1 MSSHITVF
9 LNGEK
14 ICTICAI
21 VFSSRLFCTNSAN
34 FFTVQNNCTM
44 RLRRHHLYYLD
55 TSIIT
60 SSSILELLTRPQQ
73 FHGLSPETQT

>member
-21 VFSSRLFCTNSAN
+21 VFSSRLFCTNSAD

-44 RLRRHHLYYLD
+44 RRHSLYYLD
-55 TSIIT
+55 TSIST